1 MAVKKMSSL
10 PSGMSQSR
18 DKRTYR
24 EIIALVLDKEI
35 KVIGDK
41 DKVLDKEIKVLDK
54 GIEVSTGY

>member
-35 KVIGDK
+35 KV
-41 DKVLDKEIKVLDK
+41 LDK

>member
-24 EIIALVLDKEI
+24 EIIALVLDKDRDRGEHR
-35 KVIGDK
+35 
-41 DKVLDKEIKVLDK
+41 VLNIQEK
-54 GIEVSTGY
+54 GLCSEYG